1 MQNSNPIADRRTIV
15 IASTFTA
22 EPVGDAIHYW
32 LDCLELPGRIVFA
45 PQNQVFQVLLEPAI
59 CFGKGSDL
67 NVVLLRWQDLVVEGR
82 PHDAPWSEMGDAL
95 RSSSLQTRVP
105 LLVVCCPSASAA
117 ESQEKQQLYDEWD
130 KQLAEKLR
138 EFASIRLVSSA
149 SLRSLYPA
157 TPIFDLYGER
167 FAAMPFSSAMYA
179 AIATAIARTFHMLAA
194 DPYKA
199 IVVDCDDTLWLGAC
213 GEDGPEGVVID
224 APRLALLEFLITQ
237 SRQGFL
243 IALCSKNNSE
253 DVEAVF
259 RARPELQPLID
270 HLACQRVSWASKA
283 ENLLSIAAELG
294 FGTDSCIFI
303 DDNPLECEA
312 LRRQLPEVLT
322 LQVPADPNEIPQWLR
337 RVWAFDRPFATAEDR
352 RRSVMYRQN
361 REREEL
367 RESSRSLEEFL
378 ANLNL
383 KITHVP
389 IVEACLSRASQLTF
403 RVNQF
408 NLTTIRRTETEIDA
422 LLRERAL
429 NGFLVDASDRYGE
442 YGLVGLVLYALSGNA
457 LRLDTLLLS
466 CRALSR
472 GVEHRIVAD
481 LAAIAQSAGLEFV
494 ELRLV
499 PTAKNQ
505 PAREFLS
512 TSFGPYGRQCESYM
526 EYRVPVDTALTTR
539 YRPSR
544 EENVLDREQ
553 IPVTNKNSAASV
565 IRAQKLA
572 QMSAHPFNA
581 DKLLSEIRHWRAK
594 NSEVGTTV
602 VPARTELEKM
612 LVDLWMEVLGLKQV
626 GVRDNFFAL
635 GGDSLKMVRVIV
647 TLYGYTGVELPIA
660 AFFETPTIEAQAAK
674 LSAIL
679 PIKTPA

>member
-1 MQNSNPIADRRTIV
+1 
-15 IASTFTA
+15 
-22 EPVGDAIHYW
+22 
-32 LDCLELPGRIVFA
+32 
-45 PQNQVFQVLLEPAI
+45 
-59 CFGKGSDL
+59 
-67 NVVLLRWQDLVVEGR
+67 
-82 PHDAPWSEMGDAL
+82 
-95 RSSSLQTRVP
+95 
-105 LLVVCCPSASAA
+105 
-117 ESQEKQQLYDEWD
+117 
-130 KQLAEKLR
+130 
-138 EFASIRLVSSA
+138 
-149 SLRSLYPA
+149 
-157 TPIFDLYGER
+157 
-167 FAAMPFSSAMYA
+167 MPFSSAMYA

-581 DKLLSEIRHWRAK
+581 DNLLSEIRHWRAK